1 MIDLDR
7 DLEYLVG
14 RIDLWKEYRN
24 DEVLEDALEEI
35 YHILSTINDA
45 MKQDNE
51 EILHDRPHKEVG
63 EYRAAKVHRVPTA
76 DEIVSEQQMTAPTKI
91 EWSVDGHYL
100 VPPWEKSK

>member
-14 RIDLWKEYRN
+14 RIDLWKEHRN

-63 EYRAAKVHRVPTA
+63 EYRAAKVHRYRG
-76 DEIVSEQQMTAPTKI
+76 E
-91 EWSVDGHYL
+91 
-100 VPPWEKSK
+100 

>member
-14 RIDLWKEYRN
+14 RIDLWKEYKN

-35 YHILSTINDA
+35 YHILSTINDV

-51 EILHDRPHKEVG
+51 EILHDRIAKEIGNMTDEEVEKNVKKYFQKEEHPPECPWHKDWHSCNCGLFDKE
-63 EYRAAKVHRVPTA
+63 
-76 DEIVSEQQMTAPTKI
+76 
-91 EWSVDGHYL
+91 
-100 VPPWEKSK
+100 SKE